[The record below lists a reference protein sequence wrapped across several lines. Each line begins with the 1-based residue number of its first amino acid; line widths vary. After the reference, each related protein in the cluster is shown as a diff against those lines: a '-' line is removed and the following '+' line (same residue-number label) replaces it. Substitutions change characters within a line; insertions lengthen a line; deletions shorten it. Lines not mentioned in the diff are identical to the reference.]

1 MSTISQVSEC
11 VVEQSIDPS
20 KITPSTADIG
30 GPNIQPIGTIAPN
43 DGVANTWNYLRN
55 YVEEDPLQAN
65 PQVLP
70 AFRMPPDLAAL
81 IAAIPGAIADRLNC
95 VEMALTLDYDFLPGG
110 TTASCQLDYSTP
122 LTAQRRNELQM
133 MRDMLSPTPSTTIQ
147 SANGNPFLDNAGY
160 PQRDQLQNNIYIM
173 FETLS
178 QMHDLTTLEG
188 LANRLF
194 GPTDGGAT
202 AQYIIAYLNRTAN
215 NSGGGSFFD
224 NPGSIGGFNATD
236 VWSIINI
243 HTGAHIGAAGSLLP
257 MLGGATGLY
266 QKMQQLDP
274 CGMLTGTMGSL
285 LGGLDKLLQSL
296 MVALGDLLAPLA
308 MLLMGLIAPL
318 LLILNEILKLLRM
331 VLDMASHALAYAL
344 NFMNPCFVAH
354 KVMEAIGVPS
364 LNDVLNSDR
373 LPDRSLMEQQ
383 ILEASQNT
391 FD

>member
-1 MSTISQVSEC
+1 MSTISQVNEC
-11 VVEQSIDPS
+11 VVEQSIDPD
-20 KITPSTADIG
+20 KITPSTADVG

-55 YVEEDPLQAN
+55 YVDEDPLLAN
-65 PQVLP
+65 PQVMP
-70 AFRMPPDLAAL
+70 AFQVPPDLAAL
-81 IAAIPGAIADRLNC
+81 LAAIPGAIADRLNC
-95 VEMALTLDYDFLPGG
+95 VEMALTLDFDFIPGG

-122 LTAQRRNELQM
+122 LTAQRRNELMM
-133 MRDMLSPTPSTTIQ
+133 MRDMLSPIPTASIIVD
-147 SANGNPFLDNAGY
+147 NGNPFLDNAGY
-160 PQRDQLQNNIYIM
+160 PQKDQLQNNISTM
-173 FETLS
+173 FEALS

-224 NPGSIGGFNATD
+224 NPGSIAGFNATD
-236 VWSIINI
+236 VWSLINI

-274 CGMLTGTMGSL
+274 CGMLTGVMGSL

-296 MVALGDLLAPLA
+296 MKALGDLLAPLA
-308 MLLMGLIAPL
+308 MLLMALIAPL
-318 LLILNEILKLLRM
+318 LMILNEILKLMRM
-331 VLDMASHALAYAL
+331 ILDMASHALAYAL
-344 NFMNPCFVAH
+344 NFLNPCFVTH

-364 LNDVLNSDR
+364 LNSILNTDR
-373 LPDRSLMEQQ
+373 MPDMSLQEAQ
-383 ILEASQNT
+383 ILAASQNT